1 MYHLNDSI
9 DIWNCFNQA
18 HFLSKNLKILNELRT
33 FFNLPGGLSDHD
45 FMVNFFIFT
54 ETQKFWYHWKI
65 NFESYHVSIRNLGS
79 SMTPLR
85 DTGCLNSLNQSLKI
99 VKLKLWSSFSNL
111 LLRFLNFFHQMIFL
125 SILKRVLTLNI
136 FFNSGF
142 FKKQLHICK
151 RRPPDFLRNWNLR

>member
-9 DIWNCFNQA
+9 DIWNYLNQA
-18 HFLSKNLKILNELRT
+18 HFLSENLKILNELRT

-85 DTGCLNSLNQSLKI
+85 DTGCLNSLNQSSKI
-99 VKLKLWSSFSNL
+99 VKLKLWSSIQQFITAFLKFFPSNDFSQ
-111 LLRFLNFFHQMIFL
+111 H
-125 SILKRVLTLNI
+125 
-136 FFNSGF
+136 
-142 FKKQLHICK
+142 FKKGFNTEYIFQLWL
-151 RRPPDFLRNWNLR
+151 F